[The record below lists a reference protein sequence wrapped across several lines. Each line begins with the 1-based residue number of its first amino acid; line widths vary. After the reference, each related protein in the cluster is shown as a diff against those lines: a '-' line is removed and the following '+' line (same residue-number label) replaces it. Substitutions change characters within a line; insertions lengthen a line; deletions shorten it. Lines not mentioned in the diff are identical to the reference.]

1 MQPFLKNQVES
12 TRLDG
17 YWLEA
22 FPFHVDDTCGQNLVG
37 HGLGTSTE
45 VSKIEMF
52 INPRRDGDKS
62 TTVGHKDWPKT
73 VITELWFPVAFSYAD
88 ITGNKYN
95 DVILTDGNGPS
106 LHDIWPDGRGVHW
119 YENTGDP
126 TKSNWTG
133 RFIGRSPGM
142 HRIRTGH
149 FTTKDKVQVFAAPI
163 VVKSDDFTTPAP
175 MIVWTAPDDPKA
187 PDQDEGKGWDESV
200 AFPDT
205 FRLVHEIT
213 VVPGANNGLDQVLL
227 AGREGVS
234 LLWYDVKVGKWTYQN
249 IGTGLPQQP
258 GNPFWGSGSV
268 DVARVHGDSA
278 GYVASC
284 EAFHGNHVSVYVK
297 DKDAPCNQL
306 QDVKWTRH
314 VLEDFGPLNE
324 AHTGSIH
331 YVTCADIDDDGVEE
345 TLVALMGS
353 DPPSWKRTGVWCY
366 KPVDLHAGKFT
377 KFKLS
382 DNSAARIAVADL
394 LCRGGKKLD
403 FATISYSVP
412 GYFESPNPA
421 VNAYVSSSI
430 TAEKLDAEVVFRVP
444 RPTNTHLADEVS
456 FLDVAGRKMSL
467 AVVPPHSKYA
477 LDAGAGVKII
487 AGRLTWKDQEGKHVE
502 RTMAADPFSQVSV
515 LVNSRDVHTGAEGA
529 LFVIFH
535 KSDTSGTPPY
545 SDMKQLV
552 AHNIFPSYFPQE
564 VRQLDFPW
572 VKVEDRPWANGRFK
586 GVEFY
591 NLVGFHVRYND
602 DTDEHVCHIQGWT
615 AGVGVS
621 AGFHNHTDQ
630 SFCEL
635 HTCLVNGTGQGGM
648 AWATVPDDQFDPAH
662 PDKEKYRKLVVPEM
676 AEHGPLW
683 RTDKDGLALLRKN
696 DTIDYPW
703 HAWLAGDGDPA
714 DQRFDVWFV
723 FELPPLIARAKV
735 VNEAHNL
742 APGTYRIRHASSNYT
757 LSVEGGDS
765 TDNTPLL
772 VDDEHQKW
780 TISVLTGTEFRIL
793 TNTISGSSAT
803 VAWPPEDGQE
813 VVGSRTPAR
822 LDLTSSWALKAVQD
836 NVFEVR
842 LIDTDLVLSVA
853 DDKGKRRVVVKKASG
868 SEDQRWVFEI

>member
-1 MQPFLKNQVES
+1 MLPFLKNQVES
-12 TRLDG
+12 TRPDG

-22 FPFHVDDTCGQNLVG
+22 FPFHVEDTCAPNLVG

-45 VSKIEMF
+45 MSKIEMF
-52 INPRRDGDKS
+52 INPRRDENE
-62 TTVGHKDWPKT
+62 TTSVGHRDWPKT
-73 VITELWFPVAFSYAD
+73 VIAELWFPVASSHAD
-88 ITGNKYN
+88 ITGNKFN
-95 DVILTDGNGPS
+95 DLVVTDGYGPS
-106 LHDIWPDGRGVHW
+106 LHDIWPGGGGVHW

-126 TKSNWTG
+126 TKSNWVG
-133 RFIGRSPGM
+133 RYIGRSPGM

-175 MIVWTAPDDPKA
+175 MIVWTAPDDPRA
-187 PDQDEGKGWDESV
+187 ADQDEGQGWEESV

-205 FRLVHEIT
+205 FRLVHEIA
-213 VVPGANNGLDQVLL
+213 VVPGANDGLDQVLL

-234 LLWYDVKVGKWTYQN
+234 VLWYDVKTKKWTYQN
-249 IGTGLPQQP
+249 IGTGLPSQP

-278 GYVASC
+278 GY
-284 EAFHGNHVSVYVK
+284 AFHGNHVSVYVK
-297 DKDAPCNQL
+297 NKNAPHNQL

-331 YVTCADIDDDGVEE
+331 YVTCADVDNDGVEE
-345 TLVALMGS
+345 ILVALMGS

-382 DNSAARIAVADL
+382 DDSAGRIAVMDL

-421 VNAYVSSSI
+421 VNAYISLSI
-430 TAEKLDAEVVFRVP
+430 TAQKLDAEVVFKVP
-444 RPTNTHLADEVS
+444 RPTSTHIAGEVS
-456 FLDVAGRKMSL
+456 FLDVAGRRMSL
-467 AVVPPHSKYA
+467 AVVPPNVKYA
-477 LDAGAGVKII
+477 IEAGAGVKVI
-487 AGRLTWKDQEGKHVE
+487 AGRLIWTDNHGKQQE
-502 RTMAADPFSQVSV
+502 RTVAADPFSQVSTI
-515 LVNSRDVHTGAEGA
+515 VHSKDGHIRTRAEGA
-529 LFVIFH
+529 LFVILR
-535 KSDTSGTPPY
+535 KSDTSGKPPY

-552 AHNIFPSYFPQE
+552 AHNIFPNYFSE
-564 VRQLDFPW
+564 DVRQLDFPW

-586 GVEFY
+586 DLEFY
-591 NLVGFHVRYND
+591 NLTGFHVRYND
-602 DTDEHVCHIQGWT
+602 DSDEHVCHIQGWT
-615 AGVGVS
+615 AAVGVS

-635 HTCLVNGTGQGGM
+635 HACIVNGTGHGGM
-648 AWATVPDDQFDPAH
+648 AWATVTDDQFDPDH
-662 PDKEKYRKLVVPEM
+662 PDKDKYETLIVPDM

-683 RTDKDGLALLRKN
+683 RTDRDGLAKLRKN

-703 HAWLAGDGDPA
+703 HAWIAGNGDPV
-714 DQRFDVWFV
+714 DQHFDVWFV
-723 FELPPLIARAKV
+723 FELPPLVARAKFAE
-735 VNEAHNL
+735 EAHNF
-742 APGTYRIRHASSNYT
+742 APGTYRIRHISSNYT

-772 VDDEHQKW
+772 LDDANQKW
-780 TISVLTGTEFRIL
+780 DVSELAGTHFHIL
-793 TNTISGSSAT
+793 TNGTSGSAAT
-803 VAWPPEDGQE
+803 VAWPLEDGQE

-822 LDLTSSWALKAVQD
+822 LDVTSSWALKPVSHDAY
-836 NVFEVR
+836 EIR

-853 DDKGKRRVVVKKASG
+853 DADARGKRRVVVAKASDSDG
-868 SEDQRWVFEI
+868 QRWVFEK